1 MLDSMDSRVT
11 RLETQIEILKE
22 IKEKQS
28 IIEAE
33 VRDINT
39 KLDRQKGYIAGAMSV
54 IVVIWS
60 ALLSVVAVIWDKAVD
75 HVGSLWP

>member
-1 MLDSMDSRVT
+1 MPNSMESRVT

-22 IKEKQS
+22 IKEKQGV
-28 IIEAE
+28 IESE

-39 KLDRQKGYIAGAMSV
+39 KLDKQKGYIAGAMSV

-60 ALLSVVAVIWDKAVD
+60 ALLSAVAVAWDKVVD
-75 HVGSLWP
+75 HIGSLWP

>member
-1 MLDSMDSRVT
+1 MPESMDSRVT

-22 IKEKQS
+22 IKEKQG

-75 HVGSLWP
+75 HIGSLWP

>member
-1 MLDSMDSRVT
+1 MPESMDSRVT

-22 IKEKQS
+22 IKEKQAV
-28 IIEAE
+28 IEAE

-60 ALLSVVAVIWDKAVD
+60 AFLSLIAVFWDKAVD
-75 HVGSLWP
+75 SIGSLWP